1 MSILARKASRA
12 YLHASSSKHSGRSCR
27 SCKQPSGH
35 MLTGDCLQ
43 EIDKA
48 VKRGIYHVNN
58 AARKKSRLAQARQK
72 LLIAC
77 GIYRPASMSQSSMSS
92 VG

>member
-1 MSILARKASRA
+1 MLRCPDLTSAAPRAHARMSNVFLLA
-12 YLHASSSKHSGRSCR
+12 
-27 SCKQPSGH
+27 PV
-35 MLTGDCLQ
+35 Q

-58 AARKKSRLAQARQK
+58 GARKKSRLALARQK

-77 GIYRPASMSQSSMSS
+77 GLYKPAATASMSS
-92 VG
+92 VDRA